1 MTIQDRMDSAL
12 TVVVIQRA
20 DTRTPMTMMAVVI
33 GDELDLAPLL
43 PRRPSG
49 TAAAAAVAIA
59 RSLHRRRFE
68 ARDYY
73 VAAFSL
79 EEKRGTGV
87 KPCRILRID

>member
-43 PRRPSG
+43 PRRPSN
-49 TAAAAAVAIA
+49 
-59 RSLHRRRFE
+59 
-68 ARDYY
+68 Y
-73 VAAFSL
+73 VAALSL